1 MIDYHSICLA
11 LECPSKLVK
20 CKFFCLEYL
29 LYLMCYVYDMTL
41 VFHSF
46 ISYWVY
52 DIIATVKHNESERKL
67 FPNFSSRGLY
77 RATKVME
84 IRSICSVSHIENLT
98 LQLFMSPFFSPTPL
112 SLLMSV
118 LLHQIKGCLKN
129 WSEVDTR
136 EQVNPKCTG
145 VMCHKTDNV
154 IISAACLTS

>member
-1 MIDYHSICLA
+1 
-11 LECPSKLVK
+11 
-20 CKFFCLEYL
+20 
-29 LYLMCYVYDMTL
+29 MCYVCNMTL
-41 VFHSF
+41 IFHSL
-46 ISYWVY
+46 INYWVY
-52 DIIATVKHNESERKL
+52 DVTATVKRKQWTGKENL
-67 FPNFSSRGLY
+67 YLSFPAEVSREQL
-77 RATKVME
+77 KLE
-84 IRSICSVSHIENLT
+84 IRAICSVIYIENLT
-98 LQLFMSPFFSPTPL
+98 LQLYMSPFFSPTPL